1 MRIGSADDAK
11 SVVRKYIIGTRS
23 RHRKI
28 ASVTIDEEVK
38 GPDDKGAWTINGTYA
53 TEDGVKEQFTASV
66 TSKGEVLM
74 TTVNSDDTR
83 GKRAPTFS
91 RR

>member
-1 MRIGSADDAK
+1 MRISSADDAK

-28 ASVTIDEEVK
+28 ASVMIDEEVK
-38 GPDDKGAWTINGTYA
+38 GPDDKGAWMMNGTYV
-53 TEDGVKEQFTASV
+53 TEDRDKVQFTASV

-74 TTVNSDDTR
+74 TEVAPPDVA
-83 GKRAPTFS
+83 GKRSSTFS

>member
-1 MRIGSADDAK
+1 MRISSAEDAK
-11 SVVRKYIIGTRS
+11 SVVRKYIVGTRS

-38 GPDDKGAWTINGTYA
+38 GPDDKGTWMMNGTYV
-53 TEDGVKEQFTASV
+53 TEDRDKVQFTASV

-74 TTVNSDDTR
+74 TEVAPPDVA
-83 GKRAPTFS
+83 GKRSSTFS